1 MIDQN
6 KCDADDSSLGSSEQS
21 SASLGV
27 NHRNLN
33 SSSDSTGTFNLIDN
47 SYENLLSEVV
57 DELGNDNLITSSIEL
72 AESDGV
78 KIVPKSD
85 TEILASYEQSMV
97 KCNKSACIIDITYC
111 NQSTAIETTKNSGI
125 VSSKAFGASSTLV
138 NSMGSSAKDG
148 RNLQQTNLSSYFGVK
163 STSQSKTSTSNETQ
177 TGIKIQLPNA
187 SSIAKVEKMESHNY
201 QSTNNTQHS
210 KKAKTCPFYKKIPGK
225 KLGKSI
231 YGAFIFAF
239 VFGIFCGTSAILSL
253 FISFHDGLKA
263 IVFSKSKKQFTLHH

>member
-6 KCDADDSSLGSSEQS
+6 KCDADDSSLGSSKPS

-97 KCNKSACIIDITYC
+97 NKSACIIDITYC

-163 STSQSKTSTSNETQ
+163 SISQSKTSTSNETQ

-187 SSIAKVEKMESHNY
+187 SSIAKVEKMESRNY
-201 QSTNNTQHS
+201 QGNNNTQHS

-225 KLGKSI
+225 KLWQYI
-231 YGAFIFAF
+231 WCFYIFY
-239 VFGIFCGTSAILSL
+239 I
-253 FISFHDGLKA
+253 
-263 IVFSKSKKQFTLHH
+263 